1 MGPTS
6 QAVRIGLSTG
16 LILAALLLGGCAG
29 LHPGSPGLLPRYEG
43 GTGTLLQAGDLVVAV
58 DRGNGTRHA
67 LVRVRRSRLPDGSL
81 RVHSQQLMSMGGSV
95 TGVVAS
101 ANGRWIAAAQKKST
115 GLPRVELWDLE
126 SRDRL
131 GPAWRSPEGCSSPVF
146 DPETGWL
153 AVGCLGRARQPAW
166 ILQVDIPGLRE
177 LALVGERDRVSPAV
191 GLDGDLHWIEPDGHR
206 TLVMRRPADRF
217 PYVTHELLQPIRSLW
232 PQDDGS
238 LLAELALPG
247 HRREFVRLA
256 RDGVVR
262 DEPVRQLFPRSLS
275 RGIPLYASPQGA
287 WFAPVCD
294 RGPCAVLQ
302 AGGEGEGALAVSL
315 GGLPTAVGQ
324 VPWIDQ
330 ALPHPEDLA
339 TAPASVLSSHPAAQ
353 VSVLGVELGTPLET
367 AFSVLDRAG
376 RHPYWIEAK
385 GPRDKPRGIGLGWTT
400 GGHCIE
406 YLADERGVIVAT
418 DLKACAGH
426 YLSPPLQPLLD
437 RDSLAEGPLAVARRY
452 LGPGVAVTVG
462 GGDGPTSERA
472 PIRRTEVVYTAP
484 DRGYHFEAHTEV
496 LATNRA
502 RLLGGWVWLR
512 LQLPGR
518 RQAAVSRPQ

>member
-1 MGPTS
+1 
-6 QAVRIGLSTG
+6 VRIGLPCG
-16 LILAALLLGGCAG
+16 FALVALLLGGCAG
-29 LHPGSPGLLPRYEG
+29 LHPSAPGLLPRYEG
-43 GTGTLLQAGDLVVAV
+43 GTGLLLQPGDLVVAV

-67 LVRVRRSRLPDGSL
+67 LVRVRRSRLADGSL
-81 RVHSQQLMSMGGSV
+81 RVHSQQLMSIGGSV
-95 TGVVAS
+95 LDVSAS
-101 ANGRWIAAAQKKST
+101 ADGRWIAAAREHD
-115 GLPRVELWDLE
+115 GGPPRVELWDLR
-126 SRDRL
+126 SRDL
-131 GPAWRSPEGCSSPVF
+131 SGPAWRSPEGCSTPVIE
-146 DPETGWL
+146 PESRWL
-153 AVGCLGRARQPAW
+153 AVGCLGRGRQPAM
-166 ILQVDIPGLRE
+166 ILQVELRSSRE
-177 LALVGERDRVSPAV
+177 LALVGERERVSPAIGV
-191 GLDGDLHWIEPDGHR
+191 DGDLYWIEQDGHR

-247 HRREFVRLA
+247 HRREFVRLG

-262 DEPVRQLFPRSLS
+262 DEPVRQGFPRSLS
-275 RGIPLYASPQGA
+275 RGTPLFATPQGT

-302 AGGEGEGALAVSL
+302 AEGEGEGTLAVSL
-315 GGLPTAVGQ
+315 GGLPTAVSQ
-324 VPWIDQ
+324 VPWLDQ

-367 AFSVLDRAG
+367 AFSRLDRAG
-376 RHPYWIEAK
+376 RHPYWIESR
-385 GPRDKPRGIGLGWTT
+385 GPREKPRGIGLGWTT

-406 YLADERGVIVAT
+406 YLADERGVIVT
-418 DLKACAGH
+418 VDLKACAGH

-462 GGDGPTSERA
+462 GGDGPTGERA

-484 DRGYHFEAHTEV
+484 ERGYHFEAHTEV
-496 LATNRA
+496 LATNRS

-518 RQAAVSRPQ
+518 RQAAASRPQ